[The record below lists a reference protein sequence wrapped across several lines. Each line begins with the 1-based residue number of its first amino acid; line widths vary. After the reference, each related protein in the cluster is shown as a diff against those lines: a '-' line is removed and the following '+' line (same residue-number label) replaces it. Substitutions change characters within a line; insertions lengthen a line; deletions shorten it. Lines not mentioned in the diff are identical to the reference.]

1 MWLFQFEILK
11 QKTSTREE
19 REYNTFIHKNF
30 GTIGKHVLQYFDW
43 STCTCLLMVYE
54 YSFFLKYSFFNIYKP
69 ITHCW
74 LSIKHMY
81 LNRARENFTMIRE
94 VTLSTMDK
102 TWEVWC
108 KNVDSVHS
116 LFFSVFLCW
125 YISKISNLKCDAI

>member
-19 REYNTFIHKNF
+19 REYNTLFTKTLGRSENMFYSI
-30 GTIGKHVLQYFDW
+30 FDW

-54 YSFFLKYSFFNIYKP
+54 YSFFLSIAFLIYINQSHTVGYPSNI
-69 ITHCW
+69 
-74 LSIKHMY
+74 Y
-81 LNRARENFTMIRE
+81 LNRARESFTMIRE
-94 VTLSTMDK
+94 VTLRTMDK

-108 KNVDSVHS
+108 KKVDSVHS
-116 LFFSVFLCW
+116 LFFSDFSCW